1 MTATICVTI
10 RRVWIHFSGEHPA
23 EPVLQQALA
32 HLPSA
37 RVMPTSVKETAEM
50 VAEVRRCIEGGEETT
65 VRTHQ
70 SFTEIVKA
78 ASEAADQVR
87 AIVQA
92 SREQAQGLW
101 SKPVLVCVTL
111 KK

>member
-32 HLPSA
+32 HLPSV
-37 RVMPTSVKETAEM
+37 RVTPTSVKETAEM
-50 VAEVRRCIEGGEETT
+50 VAEVRRIEGGEETT

-87 AIVQA
+87 AIDRA

-111 KK
+111 RK